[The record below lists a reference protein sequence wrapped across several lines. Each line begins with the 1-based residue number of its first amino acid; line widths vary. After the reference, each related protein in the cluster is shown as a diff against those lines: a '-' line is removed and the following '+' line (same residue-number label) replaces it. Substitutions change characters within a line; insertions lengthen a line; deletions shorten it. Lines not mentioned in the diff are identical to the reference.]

1 MVMSINEIKQVI
13 YEADKKIRNLVMFAS
28 PSMVKSIKEALPSI
42 EEKIVIQETEWVKDG
57 QVVVVGRET
66 FEKWVNHDFDCKVE
80 SEQESFIN
88 KLCVSEKVCEHDKK
102 VVLDKISKTIEPLRH
117 LSFDEMSDIER
128 RILEVIK

>member
-57 QVVVVGRET
+57 QVVVVERET
-66 FEKWVNHDFDCKVE
+66 FEKWVNHDFGG
-80 SEQESFIN
+80 
-88 KLCVSEKVCEHDKK
+88 
-102 VVLDKISKTIEPLRH
+102 
-117 LSFDEMSDIER
+117 
-128 RILEVIK
+128 

>member
-57 QVVVVGRET
+57 QVVVVERET
-66 FEKWVNHDFDCKVE
+66 FEKWVNHDFD
-80 SEQESFIN
+80 
-88 KLCVSEKVCEHDKK
+88 
-102 VVLDKISKTIEPLRH
+102 
-117 LSFDEMSDIER
+117 
-128 RILEVIK
+128 

>member
-66 FEKWVNHDFDCKVE
+66 FEKWVNHDFDYKAE
-80 SEQESFIN
+80 SEGQ
-88 KLCVSEKVCEHDKK
+88 DA
-102 VVLDKISKTIEPLRH
+102 ISN
-117 LSFDEMSDIER
+117 
-128 RILEVIK
+128 

>member
-66 FEKWVNHDFDCKVE
+66 FEKWVNHDFDYKAE
-80 SEQESFIN
+80 S
-88 KLCVSEKVCEHDKK
+88 V
-102 VVLDKISKTIEPLRH
+102 
-117 LSFDEMSDIER
+117 
-128 RILEVIK
+128 

>member
-1 MVMSINEIKQVI
+1 MSINEIKQVI

-66 FEKWVNHDFDCKVE
+66 FEKWVNHDFDYKAE
-80 SEQESFIN
+80 SEG
-88 KLCVSEKVCEHDKK
+88 K
-102 VVLDKISKTIEPLRH
+102 
-117 LSFDEMSDIER
+117 
-128 RILEVIK
+128 